1 MRWHPTAYNI
11 GRIERNCIDDTHR
24 QTWFDV
30 EKKERKNV
38 IRKTRNNIKSGQL

>member
-1 MRWHPTAYNI
+1 MRWRPTAYNI
-11 GRIERNCIDDTHR
+11 GKIERNCIDGTHR

-30 EKKERKNV
+30 EEKERKNV